1 MGHNNRFSN
10 TLNNSLCFKGLS
22 TSAVLYRTLDSH
34 DNIDNLI
41 QQIADPNTSEDTIRD
56 IYDKI
61 KLDMEHLTYIM
72 NNERSTII
80 KPWSDCNYNYRA
92 LNIATVNTKVQGRLS
107 EIEKGKGELKLNE
120 G

>member
-1 MGHNNRFSN
+1 LDHNNRFSK
-10 TLNNSLCFKGLS
+10 TFKNNSCFKGLS

-56 IYDKI
+56 IYDEI
-61 KLDMEHLTYIM
+61 KPDMEYLTYFI

-80 KPWSDCNYNYRA
+80 KPWNDCNYNYMSA
-92 LNIATVNTKVQGRLS
+92 
-107 EIEKGKGELKLNE
+107 
-120 G
+120 